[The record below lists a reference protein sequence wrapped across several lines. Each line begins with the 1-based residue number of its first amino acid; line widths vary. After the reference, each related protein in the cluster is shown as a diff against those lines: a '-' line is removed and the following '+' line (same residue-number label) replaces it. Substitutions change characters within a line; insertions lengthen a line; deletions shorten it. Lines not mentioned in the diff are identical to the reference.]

1 MTARAGRVRAPVSSP
16 STLSLLGS
24 LPDMDK
30 NDVLA
35 AKLG

>member
-1 MTARAGRVRAPVSSP
+1 MTRARELAKHA
-16 STLSLLGS
+16 LSLLGS

-35 AKLG
+35 GKLG